1 LGIHAK
7 SVMSENQ
14 EMPYLIWKPD
24 LFVADRS
31 SASELR
37 VINIFKMHKCPN
49 CLGRG
54 ICTDGTTC
62 PMCKGSGEVSY
73 SQNVSMTELP
83 CWSPNEA

>member
-1 LGIHAK
+1 VLHLSIEAGFC
-7 SVMSENQ
+7 
-14 EMPYLIWKPD
+14 L
-24 LFVADRS
+24 LLADS
-31 SASELR
+31 SASEVT

-62 PMCKGSGEVSY
+62 SMCKGSGGVSY
-73 SQNVSMTELP
+73 SQNVSMSELP